1 MERAIPVQV
10 NASFFSTL
18 VHAFD
23 CGSHTRHD
31 LCSTSARRTDFGK
44 PFTYSGLDE
53 SRTLFGMFE
62 LSSVRKIEEQPAILD
77 NAGRL
82 RLLAFQQTAE
92 IRNEAKE
99 LITVR
104 VS

>member
-1 MERAIPVQV
+1 MERAIPAHV

-31 LCSTSARRTDFGK
+31 LRSTSARRADFGK
-44 PFTYSGLDE
+44 DFIYSRLQE
-53 SRTLFGMFE
+53 SRALFEMFE
-62 LSSVRKIEEQPAILD
+62 LSSVRKIEEQPLILN
-77 NAGRL
+77 NARRL
-82 RLLAFQQTAE
+82 RSLASQQKPE
-92 IRNEAKE
+92 VWNGIEE
-99 LITVR
+99 LISVR